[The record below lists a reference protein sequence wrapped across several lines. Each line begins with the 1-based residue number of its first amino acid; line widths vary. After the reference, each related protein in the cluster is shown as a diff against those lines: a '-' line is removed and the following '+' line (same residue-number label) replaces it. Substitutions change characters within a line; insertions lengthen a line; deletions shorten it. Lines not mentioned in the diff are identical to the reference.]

1 MTMYLVLGIGINFL
15 SQLQIE
21 ENWMQIGV
29 TISFCVIFYCLV
41 KTLPDVVAGIING
54 SHVSTGNALTSTVT
68 AMGAGLAGLGMAAG
82 SGMANLGRA
91 AQAAKAQGAQGVGG
105 MLKGTASNLWNAT
118 REASHNRGQRNST
131 VASSLRERIEAA
143 RLEAS
148 KGQNKGH

>member
-1 MTMYLVLGIGINFL
+1 
-15 SQLQIE
+15 
-21 ENWMQIGV
+21 
-29 TISFCVIFYCLV
+29 
-41 KTLPDVVAGIING
+41 
-54 SHVSTGNALTSTVT
+54 
-68 AMGAGLAGLGMAAG
+68 MGAGLAGLGMAAG

-118 REASHNRGQRNST
+118 REASHNRGQRNNT